1 MSSDFK
7 SHEQKT
13 EDQMTEDKCETV
25 SDLQEQNLKDCIF
38 K

>member
-7 SHEQKT
+7 SQEQKT

-25 SDLQEQNLKDCIF
+25 SDLQE
-38 K
+38 